1 MEFDLSKFDSYR
13 EDNRLEVKKAGG
25 GLPVS
30 LWETYSAFANCY
42 GGMIILGVKENKDGT
57 WSATGLKDEA
67 KLRKDFWDT
76 LNNHNKVSAKF
87 IER

>member
-1 MEFDLSKFDSYR
+1 MRKGGRNEEGAREVNQMEFDLSKFDSYR

-42 GGMIILGVKENKDGT
+42 G
-57 WSATGLKDEA
+57 
-67 KLRKDFWDT
+67 
-76 LNNHNKVSAKF
+76 
-87 IER
+87 